1 MSQNP
6 SNTASGQQGAS
17 NTQSSSSGIPF
28 SAPAGGLTIT
38 KPPQT
43 ATSLFKI
50 APSNTIT
57 FAWNFTYVLATP
69 THLTVS
75 AIGEN
80 GNTYP
85 VGPTDG
91 IIDGT
96 ATSVT
101 WDLWSYQQGHSNL
114 PLAPGSYVLHIWDD
128 RGPGAA
134 REPGFLQ
141 ENSAL
146 KFALYTP
153 QPYTPIESA
162 SVLSICCIYFTKAEG
177 ALARLPRLGM
187 FDLQWVVVRLCHT
200 SSVCQPDGDD
210 GRDVPFRLL
219 PHQASSAIEGPV
231 TVATVILAPRS
242 RVGELG

>member
-1 MSQNP
+1 MSQSA
-6 SNTASGQQGAS
+6 SNSASGQQSAS
-17 NTQSSSSGIPF
+17 NAQSQSTSSSSGIPV

-43 ATSLFKI
+43 ATSFFKI

-57 FAWNFTYVLATP
+57 FAWNFTDVLSTP

-85 VGPTDG
+85 VGPTNG

-101 WDLWSYQQGHSNL
+101 WDLWSYQQSHSAL

-134 REPGFLQ
+134 REPGLLQ

-153 QPYTPIESA
+153 EAYTPLESA
-162 SVLSICCIYFTKAEG
+162 SFCFFAAFFFFVAESM
-177 ALARLPRLGM
+177 LARAGWVCSTCSGAWSDFATHPAFVSLTVTFIVM
-187 FDLQWVVVRLCHT
+187 FLSGYSLIR
-200 SSVCQPDGDD
+200 
-210 GRDVPFRLL
+210 
-219 PHQASSAIEGPV
+219 QA
-231 TVATVILAPRS
+231 LR
-242 RVGELG
+242 

>member
-1 MSQNP
+1 MSQSQN
-6 SNTASGQQGAS
+6 SASGQQS
-17 NTQSSSSGIPF
+17 NSASSSSTGIPV

-43 ATSLFKI
+43 ATSFFKI
-50 APSNTIT
+50 AASNTIT
-57 FAWNFTYVLATP
+57 FAWNFTDVLSTP

-75 AIGEN
+75 AIGDN

-101 WDLWSYQQGHSNL
+101 WDVWAYQTKNPQL
-114 PLAPGSYVLHIWDD
+114 PLVPGSYVLHIWDD

-134 REPGFLQ
+134 REPGLLQ

-153 QPYTPIESA
+153 GAYTPLESWVCSTCSGA
-162 SVLSICCIYFTKAEG
+162 WSDFATHPAFVSLTVTMVVMFLSGYSLIRQ
-177 ALARLPRLGM
+177 ALR
-187 FDLQWVVVRLCHT
+187 
-200 SSVCQPDGDD
+200 
-210 GRDVPFRLL
+210 
-219 PHQASSAIEGPV
+219 
-231 TVATVILAPRS
+231 
-242 RVGELG
+242 